1 MSVDVNNSAG
11 VAAVTVS
18 PGGTPDATAQVTA
31 IGFNATTGELVFS
44 YSDGT
49 QVPVTGLAE
58 GIAQSLGGASLAVLD
73 KNGAL
78 LLGGKPRLGVSEA
91 GNLTVPTALP
101 DTATGY
107 DPVTGS
113 GELYQ
118 NGTGPIQE
126 A

>member
-1 MSVDVNNSAG
+1 MSVNVNNSAG
-11 VAAVTVS
+11 VAAVTVT
-18 PGGTPDATAQVTA
+18 PGGTPDASAQVTSIA
-31 IGFNATTGELVFS
+31 FNATTGKLVFS

-49 QVPVTGLAE
+49 QVPVGGLAE
-58 GIAQSLGGASLAVLD
+58 AIARSLSGASLAVLD
-73 KNGAL
+73 ENGAL
-78 LLGGKPRLGVSEA
+78 LLGGKPRLGVSA
-91 GNLTVPTALP
+91 SGNLTVPTPLP
-101 DTATGY
+101 DTTDGY